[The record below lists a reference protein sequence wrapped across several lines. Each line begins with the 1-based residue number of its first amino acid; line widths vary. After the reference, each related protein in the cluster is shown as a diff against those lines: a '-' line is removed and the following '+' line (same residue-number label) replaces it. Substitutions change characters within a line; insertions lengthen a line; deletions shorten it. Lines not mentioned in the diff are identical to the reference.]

1 MQAGLEALHTRHDPN
16 AAIAAFRKVLEH
28 NPTHYGA
35 TFQLAA
41 ALDAAGRPSEARP
54 VWEKVLA
61 MAEGYRDAETAV
73 AARARLAR
81 TDVVSEEATMK
92 VGLAALYER
101 HDPAAAAVAFRKVLE
116 RNAAHYGATFQ
127 LASALDAAGK
137 RSEAR
142 PVWEKVLAM
151 AERYDDRATAATARA
166 RLEK

>member
-1 MQAGLEALHTRHDPN
+1 VNSLRTRNDPEEAAGL
-16 AAIAAFRKVLEH
+16 FRKVLEH

-61 MAEGYRDAETAV
+61 MAEGYRDAETAA

-81 TDVVSEEATMK
+81 TDVVSEEAMMK

-101 HDPAAAAVAFRKVLE
+101 HDPAAAAAAFRKVLE
-116 RNAAHYGATFQ
+116 RNPSHYGATFQ

-166 RLEK
+166 RLEKRS

>member
-1 MQAGLEALHTRHDPN
+1 
-16 AAIAAFRKVLEH
+16 
-28 NPTHYGA
+28 
-35 TFQLAA
+35 
-41 ALDAAGRPSEARP
+41 
-54 VWEKVLA
+54 
-61 MAEGYRDAETAV
+61 
-73 AARARLAR
+73 
-81 TDVVSEEATMK
+81 MK

-151 AERYDDRATAATARA
+151 AERYDDRATAATART